1 MRFHVLRVGAFAA
14 ILSLAGAA
22 CGGSGSN
29 SDNGVASKSPD
40 EIVRAAQNAIAG
52 ASAVHVAGSL
62 LSAGAPVS
70 LDLSLV
76 SAKGGRG
83 VMSENGLTFRII
95 AVGKNVYIQAS
106 RAVWAHFVGPA
117 AAKLLD
123 GRWLQAPA
131 TGQFASVA
139 ALTDLRRLYGT
150 VLPSHGGLKKGAV
163 TTVNGHKAV
172 GVTSTASG
180 ETLYVA
186 TTGKPYPLAVV
197 KSGSGGGRIV
207 FDRINQ
213 PVSLAPPA
221 DALDLSKLR

>member
-1 MRFHVLRVGAFAA
+1 MRFQVLRAVAAAA
-14 ILSLAGAA
+14 ILSLTVAA
-22 CGGSGSN
+22 CGGGGNGSG
-29 SDNGVASKSPD
+29 NGVASKSPA
-40 EIVRAAQNAIAG
+40 EIVNAAHDAIAS

-62 LSAGAPVS
+62 LSSGASVS
-70 LDLSLV
+70 LDLNLV

-83 VMSENGLTFRII
+83 VMSENGLTFQII
-95 AVGKNVYIQAS
+95 AVGQNVYIQAS
-106 RAVWAHFVGPA
+106 RAVWSHFVGPA

-139 ALTDLRRLYGT
+139 ALTDLRRIYGT

-163 TTVNGHKAV
+163 TTVNGRKAV
-172 GVTSTASG
+172 AVTSTATG
-180 ETLYVA
+180 ETVYVA
-186 TTGKPYPLAVV
+186 TTGKPYPVAVV

-207 FDRINQ
+207 FDRINH

-221 DALDLSKLR
+221 NALDLSKLR